1 MCSNEHLK
9 IAGSF
14 KKYHSMMIKLQEMTI
29 KIKHQLAQQS
39 EDIFRRFDRIER
51 ALRDLRSELAP
62 FLWCLVFKSM

>member
-14 KKYHSMMIKLQEMTI
+14 KKYHSMMIKLQQVVVNIE
-29 KIKHQLAQQS
+29 HQVAQQD
-39 EDIFRRFDRIER
+39 EDIFHRFDPKER

-62 FLWCLVFKSM
+62 FIWCTGFKSK